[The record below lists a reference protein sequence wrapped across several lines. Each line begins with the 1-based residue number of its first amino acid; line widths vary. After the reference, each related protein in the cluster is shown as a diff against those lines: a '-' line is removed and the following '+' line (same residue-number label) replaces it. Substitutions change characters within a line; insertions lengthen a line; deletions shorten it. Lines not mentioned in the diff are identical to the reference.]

1 MDGRRRWVAY
11 VAAVACAALA
21 TWTKENVVTL
31 AVAVLLLELAFFSGP
46 VRTRVAALA
55 PFLALLPVVPLRAM
69 RTFGSLTEARGAAAA
84 EPVLSR
90 LDYLATQTR
99 VVAAYL
105 RLLVV
110 PVGQSFEHDPPAAHG
125 FGSPEVIAATAFL
138 AALAAL
144 GLALLARRRPVGAR
158 TAGFGILLFFVAA
171 SVESSLIP
179 IVDVMFEHRVYLP
192 SAGAALVV
200 AGLLHAALERR
211 PGAARALAAAVA
223 VAAVALGTA
232 TIVRNEIWR
241 DPVALW
247 REATRASPNKPRA
260 HLALGNALRDA
271 GDLGGAVIAWQRAV
285 ELHPTYSL
293 AWNQLG
299 SAALVQG
306 DRRLAEER
314 YRRAVAGVPRNP
326 EALYN
331 LALVLE
337 STGRPRDAIDLYR
350 TFVAEAPAGRE
361 AEVARLRARF
371 GW

>member
-1 MDGRRRWVAY
+1 MA
-11 VAAVACAALA
+11 
-21 TWTKENVVTL
+21 
-31 AVAVLLLELAFFSGP
+31 
-46 VRTRVAALA
+46 
-55 PFLALLPVVPLRAM
+55 
-69 RTFGSLTEARGAAAA
+69 
-84 EPVLSR
+84 
-90 LDYLATQTR
+90 
-99 VVAAYL
+99 
-105 RLLVV
+105 
-110 PVGQSFEHDPPAAHG
+110 
-125 FGSPEVIAATAFL
+125 
-138 AALAAL
+138 
-144 GLALLARRRPVGAR
+144 AR
-158 TAGFGILLFFVAA
+158 TAGFGIFLFFVAL
-171 SVESSLIP
+171 SVESSIIP

-192 SAGAALVV
+192 SAGAALAV
-200 AGLLHAALERR
+200 AGLLHALLERR
-211 PGAARALAAAVA
+211 PGAARTLAAAVA

-260 HLALGNALRDA
+260 HLALGNALRDG